1 MYIKQLSVNVQKK
14 QLENVLEKTY
24 SYNLENALKNNY
36 EAVHLLV
43 TLQARKLQL

>member
-1 MYIKQLSVNVQKK
+1 MHIKQLSVNVQKK
-14 QLENVLEKTY
+14 QLETVLEKTY
-24 SYNLENALKNNY
+24 SYNLGNALKNNY